1 MTTSLKIFDGTWIQE
16 SQDGRDG
23 FLKAFGMNIV
33 MRKLAATFKP
43 KLHIKVIAENAYRER
58 STALDLDRIVLLD
71 QEIEN
76 EIPRIACG
84 MSTSTFDQNTGTLFM
99 KFRAT
104 MDRSRETDEKC
115 LVPAG
120 NLVERTRTIEN
131 GKLVQI
137 VTVKDVKPY
146 KLVYR
151 RKKDD
156 EVIESSSDE
165 SEDESS

>member
-1 MTTSLKIFDGTWIQE
+1 MASLKIFDGTWIQE
-16 SQDGRDG
+16 SQEGRDG

-84 MSTSTFDQNTGTLFM
+84 MSTSTFDQNTGTLC
-99 KFRAT
+99 K
-104 MDRSRETDEKC
+104 
-115 LVPAG
+115 
-120 NLVERTRTIEN
+120 
-131 GKLVQI
+131 
-137 VTVKDVKPY
+137 
-146 KLVYR
+146 
-151 RKKDD
+151 
-156 EVIESSSDE
+156 
-165 SEDESS
+165 

>member
-1 MTTSLKIFDGTWIQE
+1 
-16 SQDGRDG
+16 
-23 FLKAFGMNIV
+23 
-33 MRKLAATFKP
+33 
-43 KLHIKVIAENAYRER
+43 
-58 STALDLDRIVLLD
+58 
-71 QEIEN
+71 
-76 EIPRIACG
+76 
-84 MSTSTFDQNTGTLFM
+84 M

-104 MDRSRETDEKC
+104 MDHSRETDDKC

-151 RKKDD
+151 RKRED
-156 EVIESSSDE
+156 EVVESSSDE